1 MFTVSKTYDLVT
13 YESAED
19 GEAAES
25 GFVFEGYRMTLR
37 ETLREIDDLGCFHLQ
52 RDADGLTL
60 YRQDAEVDFR
70 SGDST
75 TYALHVRGHRSNI
88 TRLARFISPPTYR

>member
-1 MFTVSKTYDLVT
+1 MFAVSKTYDVVT
-13 YESAED
+13 HESAED

-25 GFVFEGYRMTLR
+25 GFVFEDSRMTLR
-37 ETLREIDDLGCFHLQ
+37 ETLREIDNLGGYHLQ

-60 YRQDAEVDFR
+60 YRQDAEIDYR

-88 TRLARFISPPTYR
+88 DRLARFIQPR